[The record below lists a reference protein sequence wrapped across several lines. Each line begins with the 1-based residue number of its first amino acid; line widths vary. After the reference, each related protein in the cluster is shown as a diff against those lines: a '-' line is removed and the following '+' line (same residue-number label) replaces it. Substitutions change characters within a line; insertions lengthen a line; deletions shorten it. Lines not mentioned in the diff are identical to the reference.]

1 MEEIKLRLSDD
12 LKKAMKE
19 KNTIAVKAI
28 RSLVAAIDN
37 AGAVIVE
44 APATMPMSGGIAGA
58 TSGLGSTE
66 VERKKLSDDD
76 IRIIIQKEIE
86 EIQKAIESIN
96 DHSRTE
102 TKELFEQIKVLS
114 KYL

>member
-19 KNTIAVKAI
+19 KDAVAMKAI

-37 AGAVIVE
+37 AGAVFVA
-44 APATMPMSGGIAGA
+44 APATMSMSGGIAGA

-66 VERKKLSDDD
+66 VPRKELSDND
-76 IRIIIQKEIE
+76 IKQIIQKEIDE
-86 EIQKAIESIN
+86 MLKAIEMIN
-96 DHSRTE
+96 DSTRPE
-102 TKELFEQIKVLS
+102 TGQLAEQISILK